1 VLTRDGFTLSETL
14 VDVGDGHCLYV
25 QDWGCAQAAHPV
37 VALHGGPGT
46 ATTDSHKE
54 YFDATRQRVL
64 FCDQRGV
71 GRSTPYASLEHNTTR
86 HLVED
91 LVAILNRLGLDKAVL
106 MGGSWGSCLA
116 LTFAIAHPER
126 VEALALYG
134 LLTARQQ
141 ELDWLNQAR
150 WRMFFPE
157 VWQWYLDRTP
167 PEHHDDPTG
176 YHFARI
182 LSDDEKASKQSAY
195 AYTTVDTAITE
206 LDDRFKPAP
215 FEDDFDPSPARLQ
228 AHYFTHSHFLPDEY
242 VLHNAHRVTMPVH
255 IVQGRYDMVCPP
267 VTAYELVERLPR
279 PELYWTSNGHLPDR
293 EGWNML
299 RAVLLQLTQ

>member
-1 VLTRDGFTLSETL
+1 MLTADGFTLSETYL
-14 VDVGDGHCLYV
+14 DVGDGHRLYV
-25 QDWGCAQAAHPV
+25 QDWGCAEAARAV

-54 YFDATRQRVL
+54 YFDPSRQRVL

-71 GRSTPYASLEHNTTR
+71 GRSTPYASVEHNTTQ
-86 HLVED
+86 HLVAD
-91 LVAILNRLGLDKAVL
+91 LVAILDRFGLDKAVL

-116 LTFAIAHPER
+116 LTFAVAHPER

-141 ELDWLNQAR
+141 ELDWLNEAR
-150 WRMFFPE
+150 WRTFYPE

-167 PEHHDDPTG
+167 PDHHDDPTG
-176 YHFARI
+176 YHFGRI
-182 LSDDEKASKQSAY
+182 LSDDAKASKESAY

-206 LDDRFKPAP
+206 LDDRFKPSP
-215 FEDDFDPSPARLQ
+215 LEDDFDAGPARLQ
-228 AHYFTHSHFLPDEY
+228 AHYFTHSHFLPDEH
-242 VLHNAHRVTMPVH
+242 VLDNAHRLTMPVH

-267 VTAYELVERLPR
+267 VSAYQLAERLAC
-279 PELYWTSNGHLPDR
+279 PELYWTANGHLPDR
-293 EGWNML
+293 EGWNVL
-299 RAVLLQLTQ
+299 RTVLLQLTQ